1 MFKAK
6 RQGGGIMA
14 DYLSD
19 KQILSFALDNGII
32 DITHIQMQ
40 IEMNERNK
48 YLKMHDN
55 KIWQAT
61 DGRWKTHLPDDMA
74 KDGRRLIKARDRQ
87 TLDDKIIEYYKAVE
101 NEPYIDIV
109 FNEWNNQRLQYGEIE
124 KQTYDRYGT
133 DFTRFFKDTKIL
145 KTKFRY
151 IDEDMLEDF
160 IKSTIRDKGLT
171 AKAWGNLR
179 ILIRGIFK
187 YAKKKGYTNISITEF
202 FGDLELS
209 QKAFK
214 KRYFTDE
221 ESVFTNKEIDMIVGY
236 INNEPISIINLGVI
250 LAFQTGL
257 RRGELSTLKLSDIQ
271 DGMLVISR
279 TEVKYKDAAGHTTF
293 DVRDETKTEAGMR
306 KVILTDYAIN
316 TIKQIRLLNPFGEY
330 LFMKDGKR
338 CNGKVFTDKIKRI
351 CKNLGIQQRSIHKA
365 RKTYATQLLN
375 AGVNEKLIAKQLG
388 HKCISTTKGY
398 YYFNN
403 QDIDTA
409 KATITN
415 AISC

>member
-1 MFKAK
+1 MFKTK
-6 RQGGGIMA
+6 RQGGDIMA
-14 DYLSD
+14 EYLSD

-40 IEMNERNK
+40 IEMNERNR
-48 YLKMHDN
+48 YLKQHEN

-87 TLDDKIIEYYKAVE
+87 ALDDKIIEYYKAAE
-101 NEPYIDIV
+101 NEPYIDTV
-109 FNEWNNQRLQYGEIE
+109 FNEWNNERLAYGEIE

-145 KTKFRY
+145 KTKFKY

-160 IKSTIRDKGLT
+160 IKSTIRDKQLT

-187 YAKKKGYTNISITEF
+187 YAKKKGYTKISITEF

-209 QKAFK
+209 HRSFK

-221 ESVFTNKEIDMIVGY
+221 ESVFTNKEIDMIVNY
-236 INNEPISIINLGVI
+236 INNEPASIINLGII

-257 RRGELSTLKLSDIQ
+257 RRGELSTLKLEDIKS
-271 DGMLVISR
+271 GLLTISR
-279 TEVKYKDAAGHTTF
+279 TEVKHKDEKGHTVHE
-293 DVRDETKTEAGMR
+293 VRDATKTEAGMR
-306 KVILTDYAIN
+306 DVILTDYAIN
-316 TIKQIRLLNPFGEY
+316 TIRQIRLLNPFGEY
-330 LFMKDGKR
+330 LFMKDGVR
-338 CNGKVFTDKIKRI
+338 CKGKAFTDKLKRI
-351 CKNLGIQQRSIHKA
+351 CKNLGIKERSLHKI

-375 AGVNEKLIAKQLG
+375 AGVSEKLIAKQLG
-388 HKCISTTKGY
+388 HKSISTTKGY

-403 QDIDTA
+403 QDLDSA
-409 KATITN
+409 KNIITK
-415 AISC
+415 AVSS